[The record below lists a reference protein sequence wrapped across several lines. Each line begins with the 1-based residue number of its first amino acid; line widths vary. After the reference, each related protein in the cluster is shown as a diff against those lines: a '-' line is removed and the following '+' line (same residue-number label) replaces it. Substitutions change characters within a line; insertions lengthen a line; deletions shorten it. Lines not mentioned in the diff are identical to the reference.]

1 MGLFDI
7 FSKKKDNNR
16 VPECFS
22 KTSELIDDIS
32 NLAYRYSVE
41 EELLEKYNKDGL
53 DINLLNNARA
63 ALEGVLVSLGKN
75 IDEYYDNEYTSVD
88 KTSSNNKNFSY
99 SLDAL
104 VVIFNNS
111 LDLYSEN
118 EEVRDRLNEAYA
130 KANEELNKAK
140 EVLSNDEAIQAFTGL
155 KPVEKVEVLEE
166 VEESE
171 SKDNENVEE
180 NKNVSVDNEASK
192 VEVADDNSDVDGDLI
207 VNTDSMKIYFIR
219 MSRNENDEI
228 NLNLCV
234 ENKLDKEVV
243 VKCKEVSVDGVS
255 TEPVF
260 SCSISSGKRV
270 YDKLILKNDIQQL
283 VNFKG
288 TFYMIDSSS
297 DKVIEECNVF
307 MFKED

>member
-22 KTSELIDDIS
+22 KTSDLIDDIS

-63 ALEGVLVSLGKN
+63 SLEGVLVSLGKN

-88 KTSSNNKNFSY
+88 KTSSKNKNFSY

-166 VEESE
+166 DKESE
-171 SKDNENVEE
+171 SSEE
-180 NKNVSVDNEASK
+180 NKNASVDNEASK

-234 ENKLDKEVV
+234 ENKLDKDAI

-288 TFYMIDSSS
+288 TFYMIDSSN
-297 DKVIEECNVF
+297 DKIIEECNVF